1 LAPAAA
7 SITPPPGVKPGD
19 TVTYVVKAGDTLFTL
34 SKMFNTTVQKIKAD
48 NNLASDELTVGQKL
62 VIQVG
67 HS

>member
-1 LAPAAA
+1 M
-7 SITPPPGVKPGD
+7 
-19 TVTYVVKAGDTLFTL
+19 TYVVKAGDTLFNL

-48 NNLASDELTVGQKL
+48 NNLTSDELTVGQKL